1 MTAPDAQALARFSD
15 ALRER
20 FPDEQ
25 ETFDSYEEEVARW
38 DGLFRQARGMA
49 HYEERR
55 LRDTGERTARRQI
68 GHLIAATVVRVVD
81 LADGLVVLV
90 NAERTHAAFATA
102 RALIET
108 AAVPAYI
115 LKNVVP
121 HLARGRG
128 DRVDDVLTRL
138 SVGLDPGLDVE
149 GWPRDTLPIPVSSL
163 VKALTSE
170 MDKLMPPQPGEDE
183 TAGTTMRRLYS
194 LVSDHTHPNNSAVH
208 LSAAIDENGM
218 DWDRFA
224 GWSVST
230 LHDIEGPTF
239 FAMYGGRT
247 ALEDVMA
254 AANKHRVV
262 LNVKPRPDA

>member
-1 MTAPDAQALARFSD
+1 MTAFDAQALARFSD

-20 FPDEQ
+20 FPDERD
-25 ETFDSYEEEVARW
+25 TFDSYEGEIALW
-38 DGLFRQARGMA
+38 GGMFKQARGMA

-55 LRDTGERTARRQI
+55 LRETGERTARRQI
-68 GHLIAATVVRVVD
+68 GHLAAATVVRVVD

-90 NAERTHAAFATA
+90 NAERKHAAFATA

-121 HLARGRG
+121 HLVRGRG
-128 DRVDDVLTRL
+128 ERVDEALKRL
-138 SVGLDPGLDVE
+138 SVGLDPGLDIE

-170 MDKLMPPQPGEDE
+170 MDRSMPPKWGEKE

-208 LSAAIDENGM
+208 LSATIDENGM

-230 LHDIEGPTF
+230 LHDIEGPSAL
-239 FAMYGGRT
+239 AMYGGRR

-254 AANKHRVV
+254 AANEHRIV
-262 LNVKPRPDA
+262 LDLMPRPEN